1 MDYKRLI
8 NIAVLFLLLAFPAS
22 ASMVSFLVVE
32 TGLSE
37 EVNTQYG
44 SIWEGGLMEVFFDAG
59 HIVTNC
65 PIARIENRPE
75 NDISGSIGNDFFEA
89 AVNGAEYFVLCYLEF
104 QNKSRS
110 VPNAMVIK
118 IYNIN
123 AQKLIY
129 ERSFPAGTGRSL
141 GDEYQTALN
150 TGRTIVS
157 AIKDI

>member
-1 MDYKRLI
+1 MNNKRLI
-8 NIAVLFLLLAFPAS
+8 TIAVLFLLLVFPAS

-37 EVNTQYG
+37 EANTQYG

-65 PIARIENRPE
+65 PIARIEKRPE
-75 NDISGSIGNDFFEA
+75 NDISGPIGNDFFEA
-89 AVNGAEYFVLCYLEF
+89 AVNGAEYFILCYLEF

-110 VPNAMVIK
+110 VPNAMVIR
-118 IYNIN
+118 IYNVN
-123 AQKLIY
+123 AEKLIY

-157 AIKDI
+157 NIKDM

>member
-8 NIAVLFLLLAFPAS
+8 SIAVLFLVLVFPAS

-37 EVNTQYG
+37 EANTQYG

-59 HIVTNC
+59 HIVTNS
-65 PIARIENRPE
+65 PIARMEKKPE
-75 NDISGSIGNDFFEA
+75 NDISGTIGNDFFEA

-104 QNKSRS
+104 QNRSRS

-118 IYNIN
+118 IYDVN
-123 AQKLIY
+123 AEKLIF

-141 GDEYQTALN
+141 NDEYQIAQN
-150 TGRTIVS
+150 TGRIIVS
-157 AIKDI
+157 NIKGM

>member
-8 NIAVLFLLLAFPAS
+8 SIAVLFLLLVFPAS

-32 TGLSE
+32 TGLGE
-37 EVNTQYG
+37 EANTQYG

-65 PIARIENRPE
+65 PIARIEKRPE
-75 NDISGSIGNDFFEA
+75 NDISGPIGNDFFEA

-118 IYNIN
+118 IYHIN
-123 AQKLIY
+123 EEKLIY

-141 GDEYQTALN
+141 GDEYQNALN

-157 AIKDI
+157 NIKDM

>member
-1 MDYKRLI
+1 MDHKRLI
-8 NIAVLFLLLAFPAS
+8 SIAVLFLLLAFPAS

-37 EVNTQYG
+37 EANTQYG

-65 PIARIENRPE
+65 PIARIEKRPE
-75 NDISGSIGNDFFEA
+75 NDISGPIGNDFFEA
-89 AVNGAEYFVLCYLEF
+89 AVNGAEYFILCYLEF

-110 VPNAMVIK
+110 VPNAMVIR
-118 IYNIN
+118 IYNVN
-123 AQKLIY
+123 AEKLIY

-157 AIKDI
+157 NIKDM

>member
-1 MDYKRLI
+1 MS
-8 NIAVLFLLLAFPAS
+8 VLLLLLVFPAS

-32 TGLSE
+32 TGLGE
-37 EVNTQYG
+37 GTNTQYG

-65 PIARIENRPE
+65 PIARMDKKPE
-75 NDISGSIGNDFFEA
+75 NDISGAIGNDFFEA

-104 QNKSRS
+104 KDRS

-123 AQKLIY
+123 AQKLIF
-129 ERSFPAGTGRSL
+129 ERSFPAGTGKSL
-141 GDEYQTALN
+141 NDEYQVAQN
-150 TGRTIVS
+150 AGRIIVS
-157 AIKDI
+157 NVKDM

>member
-1 MDYKRLI
+1 MS
-8 NIAVLFLLLAFPAS
+8 VLLLLLVFPAS

-32 TGLSE
+32 TGLGE
-37 EVNTQYG
+37 GTNTQYG

-65 PIARIENRPE
+65 PIARVEKRPE
-75 NDISGSIGNDFFEA
+75 NDISGPIGNDFFEA
-89 AVNGAEYFVLCYLEF
+89 AVNGAEYFVLCYLEY
-104 QNKSRS
+104 QSMSRS

-118 IYNIN
+118 IFNIN
-123 AQKLIY
+123 AEKLIY

-150 TGRTIVS
+150 TGRIIVS
-157 AIKDI
+157 NIRDM